1 MELSSGL
8 ECLESGYSAIQKS
21 SSPVNFTLTKNV
33 FFKKKKKVKC
43 VENIFQASYN
53 SQKPLKYT
61 SKKIDQ
67 NNAPLL

>member
-21 SSPVNFTLTKNV
+21 SSPVNFTLTKNN
-33 FFKKKKKVKC
+33 KKKKKVKC

-61 SKKIDQ
+61 YSKK
-67 NNAPLL
+67 NSSN